1 MQSLTRGD
9 SGLARA
15 ADEETID
22 RALAWHGGDARA
34 TIATLLADCGYLR
47 RQLAVASSVMGH
59 GFSRGWAPALCQ
71 EAGMGEHDVTSEIAD
86 VCPGVER

>member
-9 SGLARA
+9 SGHTRA

-22 RALAWHGGDARA
+22 RALAWHGGNVRA

-47 RQLAVASSVMGH
+47 GQLAVASSMMGH
-59 GFSRGWAPALCQ
+59 GFSRGWTPASCQ
-71 EAGMGEHDVTSEIAD
+71 DTGMEDHDVTSEIAD
-86 VCPGVER
+86 VCPRVER